1 MSDVENIYLS
11 RSILEDTSNELFSNK
26 KANVMILV
34 FEYTGSVNVKLV
46 PRVSHLPLRF
56 DKYLKSTF
64 NLEKFLFYLS
74 SIRSHF
80 RDFIQWMFFFKIFF
94 NCVTVK
100 NHLSKVS
107 VIWKWRISGTRTS
120 LPQWPQ
126 SNLVPRL
133 SFLAPLVN
141 MTMTWLRLVTWPPV
155 PQTFPLG

>member
-80 RDFIQWMFFFKIFF
+80 RDFIQWIFF
-94 NCVTVK
+94 
-100 NHLSKVS
+100 
-107 VIWKWRISGTRTS
+107 
-120 LPQWPQ
+120 
-126 SNLVPRL
+126 
-133 SFLAPLVN
+133 
-141 MTMTWLRLVTWPPV
+141 
-155 PQTFPLG
+155 